1 MSAQVGELA
10 DAPANPTNGL
20 VWTKDDCAKKF
31 EGIAEVVQLQSGSRE
46 EFFNDL
52 ESKYKGVSAI
62 YRHNDSVG
70 EF

>member
-1 MSAQVGELA
+1 M
-10 DAPANPTNGL
+10 
-20 VWTKDDCAKKF
+20 WTKDDCAKKF